1 MILGQQTCFESQKQG
16 TNSGR
21 CLLQADQ
28 SDMFHLSS
36 RKFPNELA
44 RVGYLAQK
52 TWMVIVLLLIRMNW
66 SILTRFQVD
75 MILTNWKQQLQVV
88 FLKPTEVQ
96 STGQRPHGWWHSAG
110 WLGHQSWHVVTR
122 VVTKEKE
129 RMSMVIKV
137 LCMLWALERLRK
149 VMEIFLGE
157 DPLMVVN
164 HNWTFCIAAGI
175 SDYRWWNI
183 QFTNQYHRSVGLLF

>member
-110 WLGHQSWHVVTR
+110 
-122 VVTKEKE
+122 
-129 RMSMVIKV
+129 
-137 LCMLWALERLRK
+137 
-149 VMEIFLGE
+149 
-157 DPLMVVN
+157 
-164 HNWTFCIAAGI
+164 
-175 SDYRWWNI
+175 
-183 QFTNQYHRSVGLLF
+183 